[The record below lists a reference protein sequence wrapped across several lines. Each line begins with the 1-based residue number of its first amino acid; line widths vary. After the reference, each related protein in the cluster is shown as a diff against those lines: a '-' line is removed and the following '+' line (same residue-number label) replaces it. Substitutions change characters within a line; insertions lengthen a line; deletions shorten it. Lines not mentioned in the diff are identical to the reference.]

1 MNTPKP
7 AVAALQAL
15 LISPALLFMG
25 ALVARNLPQ
34 QEVAGNAQ
42 RIVMWYAAR
51 QWTLWT
57 LLIALPLAVL
67 AVGGLT
73 LLSSRNPVV
82 GRLQAVRPTP
92 AAARFVVT
100 ETFMAGGVLAIVV
113 LHMMAN

>member
-1 MNTPKP
+1 MNTAKP

-25 ALVARNLPQ
+25 ALVVRNLPQ
-34 QEVAGNAQ
+34 RELAANAQ

-67 AVGGLT
+67 LVGGLT
-73 LLSSRNPVV
+73 LLSSRNGHVERP
-82 GRLQAVRPTP
+82 QAVRPTP
-92 AAARFVVT
+92 AAARFVAT
-100 ETFMAGGVLAIVV
+100 ETFMAGGILAIVA